1 MSLAQPALSA
11 RSACAATLHNRLGRT
26 LGLMFLLTL
35 MVLSSACGTKVTRV
49 DSDTVTDLSGQWND
63 TDSRLVSREMIDDV
77 LSRPWVSNYTRLH
90 KRPPTVIVG
99 EVRNLSHEH
108 INTRTFISDLEREL
122 INSGEIDF
130 VASATERTAVRDER
144 LDQDLHAREETRKA
158 MGQETGADF
167 MLQGTINTII
177 DAVDGEQARFYQI
190 DLTLI
195 DMLSNRKVW
204 VGQKKIKKTIQKSGW
219 RL

>member
-1 MSLAQPALSA
+1 MSLPQRTLSA
-11 RSACAATLHNRLGRT
+11 GSASAVPMHNRLART
-26 LGLMFLLTL
+26 LGLLFLLSL

-49 DSDTVTDLSGQWND
+49 DTETVTDLSGEWND

-77 LSRPWVSNYTRLH
+77 LSRPWVNDYTR
-90 KRPPTVIVG
+90 KYNRPPTVIVG
-99 EVRNLSHEH
+99 EIRNLSHEH

-144 LDQDLHAREETRKA
+144 VDQDLHAREETRKA

-167 MLQGTINTII
+167 MLQGTINTIV
-177 DAVDGEQARFYQI
+177 DAVKGEQVRFYQV

-204 VGQKKIKKTIQKSGW
+204 VGQKKIKKSIQKSGW